1 MNSNKYCVIMAGGVG
16 SRFWPISRN
25 GRPKQFLDILGTG
38 RTFLQQTYDRFS
50 RIVPADHILVVTSE
64 SYRDLVCEQLPE
76 ILPENI
82 LCEPF
87 RRNTAPCIAYATY
100 KLWKKDPQATVVV
113 APSDHYIT
121 NEPLFVDTIRSAMS
135 YADQHDKLITLGIE
149 PTRPETGYGY
159 IQANVRNFESV
170 GGNIFHSVKTFTEKP
185 DRTLAEVFI
194 KSGEFMWNSGIFIWN
209 LKTIRS
215 ELEQWLPAV
224 TDLFVRGMDLLD
236 TPMESRFIQQVYA
249 DCTSISIDYGV
260 MEKTQSAWV
269 LKAGF
274 GWSDLG
280 TWESLYIHAGKDA
293 HQNFIQCEE
302 LMMDK
307 MTGSIIYSTEKDKL
321 VAVKGLDNF
330 MIINTDDVLM
340 ICPRDEVRFKN
351 MLTDLTVNEKSRY
364 Q

>member
-1 MNSNKYCVIMAGGVG
+1 M
-16 SRFWPISRN
+16 
-25 GRPKQFLDILGTG
+25 
-38 RTFLQQTYDRFS
+38 
-50 RIVPADHILVVTSE
+50 
-64 SYRDLVCEQLPE
+64 
-76 ILPENI
+76 
-82 LCEPF
+82 
-87 RRNTAPCIAYATY
+87 
-100 KLWKKDPQATVVV
+100 
-113 APSDHYIT
+113 
-121 NEPLFVDTIRSAMS
+121 
-135 YADQHDKLITLGIE
+135 
-149 PTRPETGYGY
+149 
-159 IQANVRNFESV
+159 
-170 GGNIFHSVKTFTEKP
+170 TE
-185 DRTLAEVFI
+185 
-194 KSGEFMWNSGIFIWN
+194 N

-293 HQNFIQCEE
+293 HQNFTQCEE

-321 VAVKGLDNF
+321 VSLKSFAAVLSLYS
-330 MIINTDDVLM
+330 IIYFLGETPSFSLNSLY
-340 ICPRDEVRFKN
+340 R
-351 MLTDLTVNEKSRY
+351 
-364 Q
+364 